1 MLLILAML
9 GFSVIVGAGA
19 YALLTT
25 MRNDDLNDEHDGGN
39 N

>member
-9 GFSVIVGAGA
+9 CLSVIIGAGV

-25 MRNDDLNDEHDGGN
+25 MRNDDLNNEQNDGN